1 MFYVVYLNV
10 TNTGAA
16 PLTFVATFQQL
27 NVAGEAIPLDDE
39 ATAFLG
45 GTIAQVAPG
54 DKVET
59 PLVYDVPAGTEPDSI
74 LVRADPSTAG
84 VELPLR

>member
-1 MFYVVYLNV
+1 MFYVVYANV
-10 TNTGAA
+10 TNTGTS

-27 NVAGEAIPLDDE
+27 TAAGTTYNIDDE

-45 GTIAQVAPG
+45 GTTATIAPG

-59 PLVYDVPAGTEPDSI
+59 PLVYDVPEGTQPESI
-74 LVRADPSTAG
+74 LLKADPSTEG
-84 VELPLR
+84 VSLPLQ